1 MTDPT
6 SLTLTDAARAVRDGA
21 LRAEALADACLDRI
35 ARLNPTLNAFLSVE
49 PEEALAAARAAD
61 AEARAG
67 RLRGPLHGVPLAHK
81 DMFYRAGKRCT
92 CGSPTIRGDFRPER
106 TATVLERLD
115 AAGAVTLGTL
125 HMAEFAM
132 GPTGHNAHLGRCRNP
147 WDPERITGGSSSG
160 SGAAVAGRLAFGSL
174 GSDTGGSVRLPAAL
188 CGVVGLKPT
197 QGATPMD
204 GVMPLSE
211 SLDCVGP
218 LARSAEDAA
227 TLFSAITG
235 RTDAADAIG
244 QGVGG
249 LRLGIPRQFYYDGLD
264 PAVAAALERA
274 RAVLERAGARVV
286 EVDIPDHEPYGDLA
300 NLVFTPEAAAVHAP
314 WLRERP
320 QDYGPQVRAR
330 LLQGLMV
337 PAASYLQ
344 AKQLRALHLRA
355 MIDGPFA
362 QCDALFVPAL
372 RSRVPTA
379 AQTDVGAGPA
389 MAAVVAGVAA
399 LTRPVSYLGL
409 PALVTP
415 AGFDPDG
422 MPIAMQLIA
431 RPQAEATLLRIADAY
446 ERAAGWLSRV
456 PQTQVFS

>member
-1 MTDPT
+1 MTDPAT
-6 SLTLTDAARAVRDGA
+6 LTLTEAARAVRDGA
-21 LRAEALADACLDRI
+21 LRAEALADACLDRV

-49 PEEALAAARAAD
+49 AEEALAAARRAD
-61 AEARAG
+61 AEIRAG

-81 DMFYRAGKRCT
+81 DMFHRAGKPCT
-92 CGSPTIRGDFRPER
+92 CGSPIRRGFRPER

-147 WDPERITGGSSSG
+147 WDPDRITGGSSSG
-160 SGAAVAGRLAFGSL
+160 SGAAVAARLAFGSL

-227 TLFSAITG
+227 TLFSLITG
-235 RTDAADAIG
+235 RTDAAEGIG
-244 QGVGG
+244 QGVEG
-249 LRLGIPRQFYYDGLD
+249 LRLGIPNRFYCDGLD
-264 PAVAAALERA
+264 PAVAAALEQA
-274 RAVLERAGARVV
+274 RAVLERAGARFV

-300 NLVFTPEAAAVHAP
+300 NLVFTPEAAAIHAP

-337 PAASYLQ
+337 PAATYLQ

-355 MIDGPFA
+355 MIDGPFT

-422 MPIAMQLIA
+422 MPVALQLIG
-431 RPQAEATLLRIADAY
+431 RPHAEATLLRIADAH
-446 ERAAGWLSRV
+446 ERAAGWLRRV
-456 PQTQVFS
+456 PKTQVFS